1 MENNYDSVVVW
12 SKNNCPHCVS
22 AKTLLNTKG
31 IQYEERNIESGKW
44 TTAQLLEAT
53 PGVRSVPQIVID
65 GKLIGGYDKLKE
77 FLK

>member
-1 MENNYDSVVVW
+1 MSWKVYSRDGCIFCDAAME
-12 SKNNCPHCVS
+12 
-22 AKTLLNTKG
+22 LLEAKG

-44 TTAQLLEAT
+44 TTAQLLEAA